1 MDERIEIKSK
11 MPKSRPRHPDRVA
24 LKPEHLTKIQSWIEQ
39 VTSKHRGV
47 KLTKNDVITW
57 LIDSQPDLLP
67 ESCEFDLARRHYDE
81 ERFLRETLA
90 NFRKYKTQG
99 VQFDWQK
106 ELLYKARKL
115 DKKPRKVRVKNDK
128 DTSLKS

>member
-1 MDERIEIKSK
+1 MDERIETESK
-11 MPKSRPRHPDRVA
+11 LHKSRPRHPDRVV
-24 LKPEHLTKIQSWIEQ
+24 LLPEHLAKIQSWISQ

-47 KLTKNDVITW
+47 RITKNDLISW

-67 ESCEFDLARRHYDE
+67 ETTESELARRHYDE

-90 NFRKYKTQG
+90 NFRKCKTQG

-106 ELLYKARKL
+106 ELLGKVQQF
-115 DKKPRKVRVKNDK
+115 DKKPRKKRLKIEK
-128 DTSLKS
+128 ETSLKS

>member
-11 MPKSRPRHPDRVA
+11 TPKSRPRHPDRVA
-24 LKPEHLTKIQSWIEQ
+24 LKPEHLTKIQSWIGQ

-67 ESCEFDLARRHYDE
+67 ESCEFELARRHYDE
-81 ERFLRETLA
+81 ERFLRETLV
-90 NFRKYKTQG
+90 NFRKHKTQG

-106 ELLYKARKL
+106 ELLSKARKL
-115 DKKPRKVRVKNDK
+115 DKKPRKIRVKNDK